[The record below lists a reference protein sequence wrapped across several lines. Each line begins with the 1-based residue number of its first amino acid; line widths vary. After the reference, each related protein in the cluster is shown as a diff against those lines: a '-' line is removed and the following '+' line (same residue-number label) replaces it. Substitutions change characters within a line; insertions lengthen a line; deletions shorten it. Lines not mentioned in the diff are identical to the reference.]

1 MGSSNYLLSA
11 IKPNL
16 GEWQEVVL
24 YMKGKSTGAATGL
37 GTIENPRTFPAQAE
51 FYAPMFIANYNF
63 QTGICQLNYIIVED
77 NNSLASMMQQQ
88 LQMIYSKQQLTEQKL
103 KLKEPLSLNQECR
116 TQKQVF

>member
-37 GTIENPRTFPAQAE
+37 GTIENPRTFPS
-51 FYAPMFIANYNF
+51 
-63 QTGICQLNYIIVED
+63 TG
-77 NNSLASMMQQQ
+77 
-88 LQMIYSKQQLTEQKL
+88 
-103 KLKEPLSLNQECR
+103 
-116 TQKQVF
+116 